1 MEEQGKADE
10 GLKTMEVEQW
20 GLLPPI
26 EPEHFFSNAEQ
37 GMAKQGTK
45 QYDSM
50 VSPSKYLAYASSY
63 IDLFM
68 NSEARVCIRLIAK
81 N

>member
-1 MEEQGKADE
+1 
-10 GLKTMEVEQW
+10 
-20 GLLPPI
+20 
-26 EPEHFFSNAEQ
+26 
-37 GMAKQGTK
+37 MAKQGTK